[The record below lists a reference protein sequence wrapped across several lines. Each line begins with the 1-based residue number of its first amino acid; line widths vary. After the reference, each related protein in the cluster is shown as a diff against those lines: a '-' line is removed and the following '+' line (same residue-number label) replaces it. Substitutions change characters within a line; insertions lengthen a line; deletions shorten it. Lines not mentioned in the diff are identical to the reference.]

1 MVIEVCKHG
10 VEETVNY
17 MNMTGRLRLAVGE
30 RETSDGIEN
39 ADPWNLWP
47 FFRPFHSSLNSVLY
61 CITTNSL
68 WEGIVSKHTI
78 LVARHRNTLRTR
90 CKKTNRSPQIQC
102 AS

>member
-10 VEETVNY
+10 VKETVNY

-30 RETSDGIEN
+30 RETNDGIETC
-39 ADPWNLWP
+39 NLWP
-47 FFRPFHSSLNSVLY
+47 FFRPFPSSLKSVLY
-61 CITTNSL
+61 CITTNSQ
-68 WEGIVSKHTI
+68 WEGILNKHTI

-90 CKKTNRSPQIQC
+90 HKKTNRSPQIQC